1 MKEQLAAHAAPTS
14 DVDARLARIV
24 DWIRAS
30 TDVAAGRG
38 ALVPVSGGSD
48 SALCLWLCAQ
58 ALPRGHVTAAYA
70 GTNLRCRDWFES
82 LAPVRCVEA
91 PDATPQHVEAARW
104 ALMLSLSL
112 EVRGWLVGTRN
123 RTEDELGTF
132 SLASRV
138 ATFLP
143 LAGLWKSEVM
153 AACARVGVPAEILA
167 SSRRADPSCGRPQA
181 MADIPFAQVDAFLQ
195 VRAGERDASALAGV
209 HAATIDYLD
218 GIWRRNRFKQALPFT
233 GPC

>member
-1 MKEQLAAHAAPTS
+1 MS
-14 DVDARLARIV
+14 DIDARLARV
-24 DWIRAS
+24 VAWIRDS
-30 TDVAAGRG
+30 TDGAAGRG

-70 GTNLRCRDWFES
+70 GTSLRCREWFEA
-82 LAPVRCVEA
+82 LAPVRFVQA

-112 EVRGWLVGTRN
+112 ELRGWLVGTRN
-123 RTEDELGTF
+123 RTEETLGTF

-153 AACARVGVPAEILA
+153 AACAHVGVPAEILA
-167 SSRRADPSCGRPQA
+167 SSRRADPACGRPQA
-181 MADIPFAQVDAFLQ
+181 MADIPFEHVDAFLR
-195 VRAGERDASALAGV
+195 VRSGDAPLATLDALPRETVA
-209 HAATIDYLD
+209 YLD
-218 GIWRRNRFKQALPFT
+218 ATWRRNRFKQSLPLA
-233 GPC
+233 GPS

>member
-1 MKEQLAAHAAPTS
+1 MS
-14 DVDARLARIV
+14 DMDARLARIV
-24 DWIRAS
+24 EWIRAS

-58 ALPRGHVTAAYA
+58 ALPRGHVTAAYC
-70 GTNLRCRDWFES
+70 GTNLRCRDWFAS
-82 LAPVRCVEA
+82 LAPVHYLEA

-123 RTEDELGTF
+123 RTEETLGTF

-153 AACARVGVPAEILA
+153 AACAHVGVPGEILE
-167 SSRRADPSCGRPQA
+167 SSRRADPSCGRPQE
-181 MADIPFAQVDAFLQ
+181 MAEIPFAQVDAFLR
-195 VRAGERDASALAGV
+195 VRIGEAPLTSLEQLP
-209 HAATIDYLD
+209 AATVDYLD
-218 GIWRRNRFKQALPFT
+218 GIWRRNRFKRALPLG
-233 GPC
+233 GPS

>member
-1 MKEQLAAHAAPTS
+1 MS
-14 DVDARLARIV
+14 DMDARLARIV
-24 DWIRAS
+24 EWIRAS

-58 ALPRGHVTAAYA
+58 ALPRGHVTAAYC
-70 GTNLRCRDWFES
+70 GTNLRCRDWFAS
-82 LAPVRCVEA
+82 LAPVHYLEA

-153 AACARVGVPAEILA
+153 AACAHVGVPAEILA
-167 SSRRADPSCGRPQA
+167 SSRRADPACGRPQA
-181 MADIPFAQVDAFLQ
+181 MADIPFEQVDAFLQ
-195 VRAGERDASALAGV
+195 VRGGERDEAALV
-209 HAATIDYLD
+209 DIPAATLDYLD
-218 GIWRRNRFKQALPFT
+218 GIRRRNRFKRSLPLA
-233 GPC
+233 GPA